1 MKACRAI
8 SDPAKIKAAPYRA
21 APYFLFTLW
30 LWFARFPCSC
40 RRCGISHCLC
50 GNCAGTCAPS
60 ILRRDSVPAA
70 YASFRSQPLTAAPFS
85 GGTAPPMK
93 HSSLLHIR
101 FLNLRSAV
109 HLPVRQ
115 AGIGVSFHIGN
126 RLALPAFLSG
136 SAAAAGLSAGICYTA
151 HLLHEP
157 PSMCEWQCIVSIGL
171 THLS

>member
-1 MKACRAI
+1 MKKRGRPP
-8 SDPAKIKAAPYRA
+8 PAKIKAAPNRA

-30 LWFARFPCSC
+30 WFACSRADD
-40 RRCGISHCLC
+40 RRCGISHCRC
-50 GNCAGTCAPS
+50 GNCAGACAPS

-70 YASFRSQPLTAAPFS
+70 YASFPSQPLTAAPFS

-93 HSSLLHIR
+93 HSAMPHIR
-101 FLNLRSAV
+101 FLNLHSAV
-109 HLPVRQ
+109 DLPVRQ
-115 AGIGVSFHIGN
+115 AGGGVSFHIGN

-136 SAAAAGLSAGICYTA
+136 KIRRRRLSAGICHTA